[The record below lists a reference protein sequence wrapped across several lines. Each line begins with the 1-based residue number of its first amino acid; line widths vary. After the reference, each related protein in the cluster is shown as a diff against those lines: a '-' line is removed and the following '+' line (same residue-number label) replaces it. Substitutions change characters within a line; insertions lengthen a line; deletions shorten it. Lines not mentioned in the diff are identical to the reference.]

1 MKVKYL
7 FLFIVYI
14 LPAQEKYSKDYFI
27 SPMNIPLSLT
37 GTFSEIRT
45 NHFHAGIDIPT
56 NKKTGYPIYACADG
70 YVSRIKVSPWGF
82 GKAIYLNHP
91 NGLTT
96 VYAHLEN
103 FNSEIQE
110 FIRGEQYKKQK
121 FSIDQSIE
129 KERFKIFK
137 GQIIGYSGSSGN
149 STGPHLHFEVRK
161 TKNQKPINPLYFKF
175 PIKDT
180 INPTIIS
187 EFLGILSIL
196 LNV

>member
-1 MKVKYL
+1 M
-7 FLFIVYI
+7 
-14 LPAQEKYSKDYFI
+14 
-27 SPMNIPLSLT
+27 
-37 GTFSEIRT
+37 
-45 NHFHAGIDIPT
+45 
-56 NKKTGYPIYACADG
+56 
-70 YVSRIKVSPWGF
+70 
-82 GKAIYLNHP
+82 NHP

-180 INPTIIS
+180 INPTIKSIFIYTQNENFELEKRIS
-187 EFLGILSIL
+187 SKK
-196 LNV
+196 